1 MRHNAQIL
9 VAYSNCTIPQAAII
23 KTDSEFTAYRSAI
36 IYTPF
41 SSITLLPLIQHI
53 QIVLKSDAVR
63 TELHHFYYLRLIKSI
78 TLDLYILHLLPI
90 FTPSISLLCKYFS
103 KEFFP
108 IFRSSWHSLNVKLNT
123 FLATLEPVDMICEN
137 AIRLTDSEIHSWSW
151 SDFVYDIPYSYA
163 ELINYLKEKRLYI
176 NEPVET
182 EEEL

>member
-1 MRHNAQIL
+1 MSITFEAQ
-9 VAYSNCTIPQAAII
+9 CTNPCCIFYCTTPQAAII

-108 IFRSSWHSLNVKLNT
+108 IFRSSWHSLNVNRSGSLLNT
-123 FLATLEPVDMICEN
+123 TFSTPFKKIGLIGLLWFISLLFGLHTILFGKCIFSN
-137 AIRLTDSEIHSWSW
+137 IYYLSE
-151 SDFVYDIPYSYA
+151 
-163 ELINYLKEKRLYI
+163 
-176 NEPVET
+176 
-182 EEEL
+182 